1 MPNYSIYAETT
12 HRWLSSLDQRLSPP
26 RATDSSQFDQNEN
39 VLRISSPTILCN
51 VASSK
56 NLILQRSCA
65 RRVFLREKRSRF
77 LGQEKFEQGQF
88 NTTSSPAISASQLA
102 SKSTSQKTVKP
113 TASKQP
119 ATHHHNTATQQA
131 NHPADQLTETSQPK
145 ASSSNHPIMGLTKR
159 FENNY

>member
-1 MPNYSIYAETT
+1 MARYVLLIFSNSTRAKTCFED
-12 HRWLSSLDQRLSPP
+12 LLQRSCTMLL
-26 RATDSSQFDQNEN
+26 RMKIATF
-39 VLRISSPTILCN
+39 
-51 VASSK
+51 K
-56 NLILQRSCA
+56 RSCA

-119 ATHHHNTATQQA
+119 ATHHHNTATQEA
-131 NHPADQLTETSQPK
+131 NHPADQHAETSQPK
-145 ASSSNHPIMGLTKR
+145 ASSSNHPVIQSAIEPTQSR
-159 FENNY
+159 AP